1 MKRTDPPSRDTTAA
15 GHHHYTP
22 EELHNEDVAHEHSDV
37 NIARISVYAVGL
49 AAVMVISFALM
60 YGLFWF
66 MEDQAAA
73 NDPQLSPLAPASA
86 QMPRTTTGTPTFGN
100 APGPRLLTNEYAA
113 LAAHRAS
120 ETQQLTS
127 YGWVNE
133 RGGIARMPIAEAK
146 KLVAE
151 RGLPSRAGGTADMTL
166 GTFRPSRGEA
176 SSGRAVDG
184 APRGAGLPDVGGAA
198 PAPQHQAPTAPK
210 PPQKDGH

>member
-1 MKRTDPPSRDTTAA
+1 MKRTDPSSGDTTAA

-37 NIARISVYAVGL
+37 NIARISVYAAGL
-49 AAVMVISFALM
+49 AAVMAIAFALM

-66 MEDQAAA
+66 MEGQAAG
-73 NDPQLSPLAPASA
+73 NDPQLSPVAPASA
-86 QMPRTTTGTPTFGN
+86 PMPRTTTGTPTFGN

-113 LAAHRAS
+113 LGAHRAS
-120 ETQQLTS
+120 ETRELTS

-133 RGGIARMPIAEAK
+133 QGGIARMPISEAK
-146 KLVAE
+146 KLIVE
-151 RGLPSRAGGTADMTL
+151 RGLPSRTGGTADPTL

-184 APRGAGLPDVGGAA
+184 APRGAGLPEVASAPHAPEQHEA
-198 PAPQHQAPTAPK
+198 PAGPK
-210 PPQKDGH
+210 PKGGH